1 MKYPRALSILQIH
14 LQRAPILQ
22 WWQDGGG
29 IFQRQCMVSTRADRS
44 LGYRL
49 APGRPEPQ
57 ARSHC
62 THTRRRPT
70 DRGIKEIISHMRHGI
85 LELRGILYIQTI
97 SRIRKLAVKRDETCP
112 KSQAK
117 GKKKSQRT
125 LTPPAHTSFIMTSI
139 SCPSSDPTPTPTTPQ
154 QEKSGSSKSQANANG
169 STDLRLY
176 SHCFPQT

>member
-22 WWQDGGG
+22 WWQGGGG

-57 ARSHC
+57 VRSHC

-70 DRGIKEIISHMRHGI
+70 DGGIKEIISHMRHGI

-117 GKKKSQRT
+117 GKKNHKELWLLLLILLLLWQVSV
-125 LTPPAHTSFIMTSI
+125 AHLLIL
-139 SCPSSDPTPTPTTPQ
+139 
-154 QEKSGSSKSQANANG
+154 
-169 STDLRLY
+169 LRLPLLLNRKNLVRAN
-176 SHCFPQT
+176 HKLMPMVLLI

>member
-22 WWQDGGG
+22 WWQGGGG
-29 IFQRQCMVSTRADRS
+29 IFQRQCMVSMRADRS

-70 DRGIKEIISHMRHGI
+70 DGRIKEIISHMRHGI

-117 GKKKSQRT
+117 GKKNHKELWLLLLILLLLWQVSV
-125 LTPPAHTSFIMTSI
+125 AHLLIL
-139 SCPSSDPTPTPTTPQ
+139 
-154 QEKSGSSKSQANANG
+154 
-169 STDLRLY
+169 LRLPLLLNRKNLVRAN
-176 SHCFPQT
+176 HRLMPMVLLI